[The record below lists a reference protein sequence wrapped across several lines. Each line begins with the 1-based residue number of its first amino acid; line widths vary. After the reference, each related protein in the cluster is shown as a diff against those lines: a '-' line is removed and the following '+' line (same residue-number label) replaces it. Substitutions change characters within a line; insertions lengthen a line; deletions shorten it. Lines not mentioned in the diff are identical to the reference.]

1 VVVEVWRVSSVD
13 LCIYV
18 AVLVEDESGFEMDVA
33 LQQDPE
39 HPTKIADEEEEGKE
53 EVGVAI
59 AACSVK
65 SEREP
70 VMADSTTVQSESPLV
85 TSTHQQQDLAE
96 PGPSGLSATT
106 TSSHI
111 SSTSD
116 VVCLDD
122 DEEDDDVIIV
132 LSDSDPA

>member
-1 VVVEVWRVSSVD
+1 M
-13 LCIYV
+13 YV

-59 AACSVK
+59 AAK
-65 SEREP
+65 SEWEP

-85 TSTHQQQDLAE
+85 TSTHQQQG
-96 PGPSGLSATT
+96 PG
-106 TSSHI
+106 SSQNCRLLQI
-111 SSTSD
+111 LKNPVEKT
-116 VVCLDD
+116 L
-122 DEEDDDVIIV
+122 
-132 LSDSDPA
+132 

>member
-85 TSTHQQQDLAE
+85 TSTHQQQG
-96 PGPSGLSATT
+96 PG
-106 TSSHI
+106 SSQNCRLLQI
-111 SSTSD
+111 LKNPVEKT
-116 VVCLDD
+116 L
-122 DEEDDDVIIV
+122 
-132 LSDSDPA
+132 